1 MSYSRRQLEA
11 LGEPFGD
18 SATQVIGGRRIY
30 GGGGSGGGGGPTQS
44 TVTQTN
50 IPDWLRPQV
59 EMVLGGATQ
68 ELFNTRRVPGTYDPN
83 TETTSADTYEITGT
97 RPFQPYSQNAADY
110 IAPFSPLQQQA
121 MQGAANLQTPGQF
134 QTGSQLATEAGL
146 GGLGVAQQA
155 LGYGGMGLGYGQLG
169 TQYGGLGAGYGQMGA
184 GYGQLGAQFGQRG
197 SQFGSLGAGFG
208 AQAAGMA
215 PEAQRAGASA
225 ANIGGLGLDA
235 ANTGA
240 QVGMTA
246 AQLAGQQAG
255 TGSAFFRQATD
266 PGSTQAL
273 MSPYMQ
279 NVVQQQQQDLQ
290 RQSDIARQ
298 GIGGQFAK
306 AGAFGGGR
314 FAVQQGMA
322 AADLARQKAAVQATG
337 MQNAFAD
344 AQRAQQFGSNL
355 GLQGLSAAQQGLGNV
370 LQGGQLGLSGID
382 RALAGQQARL
392 SSLQQA
398 GQLYGLGM
406 QGAGVGIQ
414 GAESGMRGAGV
425 GLQGAQTGIQG
436 AESGMRGAGLGL
448 QGIGTGLQG
457 LGQATG
463 ALGLT
468 GQMGGRL
475 GDLGA
480 QQLAAQQGVI
490 STQAGQ
496 GATQQQQ
503 QQNVINQAIQTY
515 AQSQQAPMER
525 LQQYNA
531 LLRGYALPG
540 QTVTQYQAAP
550 PVAGQ
555 LAGLGVAAAGA
566 TKAFSAKKGGRVPKS
581 GIDRLALRRAL
592 AGA

>member
-1 MSYSRRQLEA
+1 MS
-11 LGEPFGD
+11 
-18 SATQVIGGRRIY
+18 I
-30 GGGGSGGGGGPTQS
+30 GGGSSAPAPSSS

-68 ELFNTRRVPGTYDPN
+68 ELFNTQPGPDG
-83 TETTSADTYEITGT
+83 TTQITGT
-97 RPFQPYSQNAADY
+97 RPFQPYSENAAEY

-121 MQGAANLQTPGQF
+121 LQGASNLQTPGQF

-169 TQYGGLGAGYGQMGA
+169 
-184 GYGQLGAQFGQRG
+184 
-197 SQFGSLGAGFG
+197 AGFG
-208 AQAAGMA
+208 ARAAGMA

-235 ANTGA
+235 VNTGA

-255 TGSAFFRQATD
+255 VGGAYAQQATD
-266 PGSTQAL
+266 PRSIQAY

-279 NVVQQQQQDLQ
+279 NVVQQQQQDAQ
-290 RQSDIARQ
+290 RQADIARQ
-298 GIGGQFAK
+298 SIGAQFAK
-306 AGAFGGGR
+306 QGAFGGGR

-322 AADLARQKAAVQATG
+322 AADLARQKAGIQATG
-337 MQNAFAD
+337 LQNAFAD
-344 AQRAQQFGSNL
+344 AQKAQQFGSSL

-382 RALAGQQARL
+382 RALSGQQARL
-392 SSLQQA
+392 AGLQQA

-406 QGAGVGIQ
+406 QGAG
-414 GAESGMRGAGV
+414 M
-425 GLQGAQTGIQG
+425 GLQGV
-436 AESGMRGAGLGL
+436 
-448 QGIGTGLQG
+448 GTGLQG

-468 GQMGGRL
+468 GQMGGQL
-475 GDLGA
+475 GDLGS

-490 STQAGQ
+490 GTQAMQ

-503 QQNVINQAIQTY
+503 EQNIINQAIQTY

-540 QTVTQYQAAP
+540 TTATQYQAAP

-555 LAGLGVAAAGA
+555 LAGLGVAAAGLA
-566 TKAFSAKKGGRVPKS
+566 KPFSAKKGGKVPKS